1 MSQVI
6 KSGPPPV
13 KQEEKT
19 QAMLNR
25 WIAMKREM
33 ALGEL
38 VRRPTNPLDVDN
50 LKQCQDWREQCMQE
64 VAKYITDIQNAG
76 MSENEIRAMNDLTN
90 KVLREKSLWEDRIRQ
105 LGGPDY
111 KKIVVRQVDSQG
123 QEIPGAE
130 GYLYFGAAKDLPGV
144 REWLKREAPA
154 QPSKNKAAMLKRI
167 DPEYFQSIEDEELLK
182 LEAEAEAEMNAKP
195 RKKLK
200 TEDKQTDFEHV
211 KNGNKKSSVQLPTQ
225 VLTDSDLNQN
235 TDEIPAVFS
244 EEVRSVL

>member
-1 MSQVI
+1 MANVN

-76 MSENEIRAMNDLTN
+76 MSENQIRAMNDLIN
-90 KVLREKSLWEDRIRQ
+90 KILREKSLWEDRIRQ

-154 QPSKNKAAMLKRI
+154 APTRSKEAMIKRL
-167 DPEYFQSIEDEELLK
+167 DPVYFQSVEDEELLR

-200 TEDKQTDFEHV
+200 TDEKKTDFEYV
-211 KNGNKKSSVQLPTQ
+211 KNGNQKSSNQTQPEVSGDSESNTHNEDPSTLPK
-225 VLTDSDLNQN
+225 
-235 TDEIPAVFS
+235 
-244 EEVRSVL
+244 EEVSPVA